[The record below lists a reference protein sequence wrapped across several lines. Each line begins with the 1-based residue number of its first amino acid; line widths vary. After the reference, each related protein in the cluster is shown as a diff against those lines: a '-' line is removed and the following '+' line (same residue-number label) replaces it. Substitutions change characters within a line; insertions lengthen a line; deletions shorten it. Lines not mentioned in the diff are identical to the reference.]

1 MKNLRAYLEV
11 RESLIS
17 FLQEDVGTGDVT
29 SESVLSPD
37 LFVCAQIICKSGKSA
52 IIAGLEEAGILF
64 DICRC
69 RVQTLVT
76 DGSLVEDGS
85 IVMNISGRALAI
97 LQAERTAL
105 NLIMRMSGIA
115 TETRKLVETVGKI
128 NRSIKVACTRKTAPG
143 LRSFDKKAVLLG
155 GGVTHRIRLDDMA
168 LIKDNHLVLADSIEQ
183 SIRRA
188 REKIS
193 GCLLLECEVKN
204 LAEMVSAVR
213 AGSDI
218 VMLDNFSPKQAKDA
232 ITQIRKMGVRKK
244 VKVEIS
250 GRIDPHNVADY
261 ARLRPDIISLGYI
274 THSPKAIDY
283 SLEIMSNSDC
293 QPS

>member
-1 MKNLRAYLEV
+1 MKNLRAYFEL
-11 RESLIS
+11 RDSLVT
-17 FLQEDVGTGDVT
+17 FLHQDVGTGDVT
-29 SESVLSPD
+29 SESVLPSD
-37 LFVCAQIICKSGKSA
+37 LFARAQIICKSDKSA
-52 IIAGLEEAGILF
+52 IVAGLEEAGILF
-64 DICRC
+64 DICNC
-69 RVQTLVT
+69 RVETLVR
-76 DGSLVEDGS
+76 DGS
-85 IVMNISGRALAI
+85 IVENGSVVMNISGRALAI

-115 TETRKLVETVGKI
+115 TETRKLVEMVGKI

-143 LRSFDKKAVLLG
+143 LRYFDKKAVLLG

-168 LIKDNHLVLADSIEQ
+168 LIKDNHLVLSDSIEQ
-183 SIRRA
+183 AIRLT
-188 REKIS
+188 REKIN

-232 ITQIRKMGVRKK
+232 ITQIRKMGLRKK
-244 VKVEIS
+244 VKIEIS
-250 GRIDPHNVADY
+250 GRIDPHNIADY
-261 ARLRPDIISLGYI
+261 ARLQPDIISLGYI

-283 SLEIMSNSDC
+283 SLEIMSNSHC

>member
-11 RESLIS
+11 RELLIS
-17 FLQEDVGTGDVT
+17 CLQQDVGTGDVT
-29 SESVLSPD
+29 SESVLSRD

-183 SIRRA
+183 SIRLA
-188 REKIS
+188 REKIN

-261 ARLRPDIISLGYI
+261 ARSQPDIISLGYI

>member
-1 MKNLRAYLEV
+1 
-11 RESLIS
+11 
-17 FLQEDVGTGDVT
+17 
-29 SESVLSPD
+29 
-37 LFVCAQIICKSGKSA
+37 
-52 IIAGLEEAGILF
+52 
-64 DICRC
+64 
-69 RVQTLVT
+69 
-76 DGSLVEDGS
+76 
-85 IVMNISGRALAI
+85 
-97 LQAERTAL
+97 
-105 NLIMRMSGIA
+105 
-115 TETRKLVETVGKI
+115 
-128 NRSIKVACTRKTAPG
+128 
-143 LRSFDKKAVLLG
+143 
-155 GGVTHRIRLDDMA
+155 VTHRIKLDDMA

-183 SIRRA
+183 SIRLA
-188 REKIS
+188 REKIN

-218 VMLDNFSPKQAKDA
+218 IMLDNFSPKQAKAA

-250 GRIDPHNVADY
+250 GRIDPHNIADY
-261 ARLRPDIISLGYI
+261 AKLQPDIISLGYL

>member
-1 MKNLRAYLEV
+1 
-11 RESLIS
+11 
-17 FLQEDVGTGDVT
+17 
-29 SESVLSPD
+29 
-37 LFVCAQIICKSGKSA
+37 
-52 IIAGLEEAGILF
+52 
-64 DICRC
+64 
-69 RVQTLVT
+69 
-76 DGSLVEDGS
+76 
-85 IVMNISGRALAI
+85 MNISGRALAI

-183 SIRRA
+183 PIRLA
-188 REKIS
+188 REKIN

-232 ITQIRKMGVRKK
+232 IAQIRKMGVRKK

-250 GRIDPHNVADY
+250 GRIDPHNIADY
-261 ARLRPDIISLGYI
+261 ARLQPDIISLGYI

>member
-17 FLQEDVGTGDVT
+17 FLQQDVGTGDVT

-37 LFVCAQIICKSGKSA
+37 LFARAQIICKSGKSA

-76 DGSLVEDGS
+76 DGSRVEDGS
-85 IVMNISGRALAI
+85 VVMNISGRALAI

-168 LIKDNHLVLADSIEQ
+168 LIKDNHLVLADSIER
-183 SIRRA
+183 SIRLA
-188 REKIS
+188 REKIN
-193 GCLLLECEVKN
+193 GCLLLECEVRN
-204 LAEMVSAVR
+204 LAEMVFAVR

-250 GRIDPHNVADY
+250 GRIDPHNIADY
-261 ARLRPDIISLGYI
+261 ARLQPDIISLGYI
-274 THSPKAIDY
+274 THSPRAIDF

>member
-1 MKNLRAYLEV
+1 
-11 RESLIS
+11 
-17 FLQEDVGTGDVT
+17 
-29 SESVLSPD
+29 
-37 LFVCAQIICKSGKSA
+37 
-52 IIAGLEEAGILF
+52 
-64 DICRC
+64 
-69 RVQTLVT
+69 
-76 DGSLVEDGS
+76 
-85 IVMNISGRALAI
+85 MNISGSALAI

-115 TETRKLVETVGKI
+115 TETRKLVEMVGKI
-128 NRSIKVACTRKTAPG
+128 NRSVKVACTRKTAPG

-155 GGVTHRIRLDDMA
+155 GGVTHRIKLDDMA

-183 SIRRA
+183 SIRLA
-188 REKIS
+188 REKIN

-218 VMLDNFSPKQAKDA
+218 IMLDNFSPKQAKAA

-250 GRIDPHNVADY
+250 GGT
-261 ARLRPDIISLGYI
+261 L
-274 THSPKAIDY
+274 T
-283 SLEIMSNSDC
+283 
-293 QPS
+293 

>member
-1 MKNLRAYLEV
+1 MRNLRAYLEV
-11 RESLIS
+11 RESLLS
-17 FLQEDVGTGDVT
+17 FLQQDVGTGDVT
-29 SESVLSPD
+29 SESILSPD
-37 LFVCAQIICKSGKSA
+37 LSACAQIICKSGKSA

-64 DICRC
+64 EICNC

-76 DGSLVEDGS
+76 DGSRVEEGR

-115 TETRKLVETVGKI
+115 TETRKLVEMVGKI
-128 NRSIKVACTRKTAPG
+128 NRSIKIACTRKTAPG
-143 LRSFDKKAVLLG
+143 LRSFDKKAVVLG
-155 GGVTHRIRLDDMA
+155 GGVTHRIKLDDMVM
-168 LIKDNHLVLADSIEQ
+168 IKDNHLVLADSIEQ
-183 SIRRA
+183 SIRLA
-188 REKIS
+188 REKIN

-218 VMLDNFSPKQAKDA
+218 VMLDNFSPKKAEAA

-244 VKVEIS
+244 VKIEIS
-250 GRIDPHNVADY
+250 GRINPHNIADF
-261 ARLRPDIISLGYI
+261 AKLQPDIISLGYL

-293 QPS
+293 HSS

>member
-115 TETRKLVETVGKI
+115 TETRKLVEMVGKI

-293 QPS
+293 QAS

>member
-76 DGSLVEDGS
+76 DGSRVEDGS
-85 IVMNISGRALAI
+85 VVMNISGRALAI

-293 QPS
+293 QAS

>member
-17 FLQEDVGTGDVT
+17 FLQQDVGTGDVT

-37 LFVCAQIICKSGKSA
+37 LYACAQIICKSGKSA

-64 DICRC
+64 DIYRC

-76 DGSLVEDGS
+76 DGSRVENGS

-115 TETRKLVETVGKI
+115 TETRKLVEMVGKI

-143 LRSFDKKAVLLG
+143 LRAFDKKAVLLG

-183 SIRRA
+183 SIRLA
-188 REKIS
+188 REKIN

-232 ITQIRKMGVRKK
+232 ITKIRKMGVRKK

-250 GRIDPHNVADY
+250 GRIDPHNIADY
-261 ARLRPDIISLGYI
+261 AKLQPDIISLGYL